1 MNIMRLLAQI
11 IPPDEIKVPKESL
24 DDNRLQQGFEIVIG
38 VFAAAA
44 VLVIAVCAFRIIISR
59 GNSQDVSKARDGIIY
74 ASIGLVIC
82 MAAFFIVEFVV
93 GNV

>member
-1 MNIMRLLAQI
+1 MRHYVAQVI
-11 IPPDEIKVPKESL
+11 SEGDIPGVPKGELTSTRTQ
-24 DDNRLQQGFEIVIG
+24 DALQIAIG
-38 VFAAAA
+38 IFAAVA

-59 GNSQDVSKARDGIIY
+59 GSSQDVSKARDGIIY

-93 GNV
+93 GRV

>member
-1 MNIMRLLAQI
+1 MKIMQYIAQI
-11 IPPDEIKVPKESL
+11 IPPNQINVPKDPVNES
-24 DDNRLQQGFEIVIG
+24 RLQQGFEIVLG